1 MKFFRGL
8 RKRML
13 GDKRFSKYLLYALGE
28 IVLVVIG
35 ILIAVQINDWN
46 ENRKVTNA
54 NKVHLQKMVAEMD
67 ENIARMRLLTMDNEG
82 LMYYG
87 FPPLD
92 EAIIN
97 CDSILKLS
105 YVGLSEEHLPFILN
119 ARFFAGRSVL
129 NLQQDV
135 FEELKS
141 TGRLNTLG
149 SDSLITALKRYNK
162 RYLRE
167 TYYNTEHNDNIIRSM
182 EKMEDGF
189 GKMILD
195 HQQDSVHFSM
205 DNYPWY
211 FDPTSPEYKILQIS
225 FAQVLNSQVKNYEK
239 MTDIARHSK
248 ELKKSL
254 QNHLNS
260 LAQ

>member
-1 MKFFRGL
+1 
-8 RKRML
+8 
-13 GDKRFSKYLLYALGE
+13 
-28 IVLVVIG
+28 
-35 ILIAVQINDWN
+35 VQINDWN
-46 ENRKVTNA
+46 ETRKVSNA
-54 NKVHLQKMVAEMD
+54 NRVHLQKMVAEMD
-67 ENIARMRLLTMDNEG
+67 ENIARMHLLTVDNEG
-82 LMYYG
+82 LMYFG

-105 YVGLSEEHLPFILN
+105 YTGLSEEHLPFILN

-149 SDSLITALKRYNK
+149 SDSLITSIKRYSK

-167 TYYNTEHNDNIIRSM
+167 AYYNTEHNDNIIRSM
-182 EKMEDGF
+182 EKMEDSF

-195 HQQDSVHFSM
+195 HQKDSVHFSI

-211 FDPTSPEYKILQIS
+211 FDPTSQEYKILQVS
-225 FAQVLNSQVKNYEK
+225 FAQLLNSQVKNYEK
-239 MTDIARHSK
+239 MTEIAQLSE

-254 QNHLNS
+254 LNHLNNFD
-260 LAQ
+260 Q